1 MPSDAIIDHMTSVS
15 DQTIP
20 VGDHVIPFSDHV
32 TPVGDIV
39 AHVDK
44 SGVSSP
50 PTTANRV
57 TSQLD
62 KVVMSCCNIMLLWCA
77 FIRNVVR

>member
-1 MPSDAIIDHMTSVS
+1 MPSDAVSDHMTSVS
-15 DQTIP
+15 DQMIP
-20 VGDHVIPFSDHV
+20 VGDHVMPFSDHV

-44 SGVSSP
+44 PGVSSP
-50 PTTANRV
+50 PTIANRV

-62 KVVMSCCNIMLLWCA
+62 KVVMSCCNVALY
-77 FIRNVVR
+77 